1 MIGDDKRS
9 VFDLPHTGRPLN
21 NRVLVSVE
29 LTENKKSSSG
39 LILGDASWDNAGHVT
54 RHGMVVSTPSKFCYQ
69 GREGYGAEWDTGIEI
84 ECGDEVFW
92 GLMAA
97 WDCPVIKNDTG
108 IFFLVKYDDL
118 ILKKTECAQWFPID
132 GDTYTNGNLFPLNG
146 YVLCLPEYDER
157 KMSTI
162 ELPSVQDKQ
171 RAAVVVVGYVNPE
184 YFKDC
189 GQDAV
194 DVQVGDVITLYKPF
208 LTAVEDERYAVLD
221 KNLSYVQR
229 RWIIAVN
236 RK

>member
-1 MIGDDKRS
+1 MIGEEKRS
-9 VFDLPHTGRPLN
+9 VFDISYQGRPMN
-21 NRVLVSVE
+21 NMVLVSVE
-29 LTENKKSSSG
+29 LTEKQVSKSG
-39 LILGDASWDNAGHVT
+39 LILGDADWDNAGHVT
-54 RHGMVVSTPSKFCYQ
+54 RHGMVVTVPQKFCYQ
-69 GREGYGAEWDTGIEI
+69 GREGYGAEWDTKIEI

-97 WDCPVIKNDTG
+97 WDCPVIKNNNGT
-108 IFFLVKYDDL
+108 FFLIRYDDL
-118 ILKKTECAQWFPID
+118 ILKESAGENI
-132 GDTYTNGNLFPLNG
+132 PLNG

-162 ELPSVQDKQ
+162 ELAPVQNKQ
-171 RAAVVVVGYVNPE
+171 RATVISVGSVNPE

-194 DVQVGDVITLYKPF
+194 DVRVGDVVTLYKPF